1 MIVIV
6 AGEVVEVVAEVVE
19 TVETISKGHNVHTY
33 QRLRVFFFLFFFST
47 QSWILLWIGKL
58 PW

>member
-6 AGEVVEVVAEVVE
+6 AGEVVEVVVAEVVE

-33 QRLRVFFFLFFFST
+33 QRLRKEQKRTSQYF
-47 QSWILLWIGKL
+47 
-58 PW
+58 PA